1 MTIKNILV
9 SYNGSPAAQSALNT
23 ALVMA
28 KRYDAHLT
36 GVLAHGLPSLL
47 YAYGGHVPQTAMDQL
62 EESDKAHRSEV
73 RKLFDETTGPFPA
86 DQLHFL
92 DVYGEADEVLMDVA
106 LGFDLVVMG
115 KADNRSDFPH
125 MEVHPDVVARN
136 SGKPVLMVPTGY
148 DPSGFNDKL
157 VLSWDGRRAAARAM
171 SDAIGLVKPKAEV
184 SVLCIGNPEEAEV
197 KAVPAVAHLER
208 HGFKVTLVT
217 RRAKKIAKTIL
228 EIAKEEGAGMLVMG
242 AYEHAKIRED
252 LFGGVTN
259 SVLKKSTIPVLLSH

>member
-9 SYNGSPAAQSALNT
+9 AYNGSAAAQSALNT

-47 YAYGGHVPQTAMDQL
+47 YAYGGHVPQAAMDQL

-73 RKLFDETTGPFPA
+73 RKLFDETTAHFA
-86 DQLHFL
+86 VDQLHFL

-106 LGFDLVVMG
+106 LGYDLVVMG
-115 KADNRSDFPH
+115 KADSESDFPH

-136 SGKPVLMVPTGY
+136 SGKPVMMVPTGY
-148 DPSGFNDKL
+148 DPSGFNDKV
-157 VLSWDGRRAAARAM
+157 VLAWDGRRAASRAM
-171 SDAIGLVKPKAEV
+171 SDALGLIKHQSEV
-184 SVLCIGNPEEAEV
+184 SVLCIGNPEEAEI

-208 HGFKVTLVT
+208 HGFKVTLIT
-217 RRAKKIAKTIL
+217 RKSKKTAKTIL
-228 EIAKEEGAGMLVMG
+228 EIATEEKAGMLVMG
-242 AYEHAKIRED
+242 AYEHAKIAED

-259 SVLKKSTIPVLLSH
+259 TVLKKSTIPVLLSH